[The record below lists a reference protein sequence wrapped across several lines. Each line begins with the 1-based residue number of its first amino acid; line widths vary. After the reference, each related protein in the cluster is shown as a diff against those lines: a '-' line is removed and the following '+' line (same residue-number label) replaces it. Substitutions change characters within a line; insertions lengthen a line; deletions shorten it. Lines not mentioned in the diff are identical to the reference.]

1 MVNDFW
7 FMGLSEDIL
16 QILQDVRD
24 ECRYSMCPSTEEWT
38 SRPWSIHSMNVVQPK
53 RKAVLTHATV
63 WMNPEGIMLSDIS
76 QTRRTNDV

>member
-7 FMGLSEDIL
+7 FMGLSEDIP